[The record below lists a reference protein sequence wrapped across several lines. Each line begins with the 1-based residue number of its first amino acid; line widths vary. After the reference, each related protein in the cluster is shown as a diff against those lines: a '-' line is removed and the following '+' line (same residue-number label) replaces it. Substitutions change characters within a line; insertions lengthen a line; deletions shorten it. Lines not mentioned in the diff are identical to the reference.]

1 MRSYCRAACN
11 PYHIYFIFTM
21 TKSSKK
27 GSGINIR
34 AGEDK
39 RHGRDHCM
47 YTCKIAQVRNEVTG
61 EVVHK
66 LLNNMGSIEALVAWV
81 EIHSS
86 ANDSNSSR
94 QFTSCLCLSILPMWC
109 ENTDIVLLYF
119 LNLGYFAMANEHM
132 TTGESDGKKTQ
143 TKNFPWIVQGC
154 KQRNRLDQSILHM
167 IQASRQK
174 ELKLLQNYQ
183 TALQC
188 LYTTGIVEKWHQ
200 KTEAKRDLKGG
211 INSSNKLLNESRTHK
226 RIPQKA

>member
-34 AGEDK
+34 AGEDE

-66 LLNNMGSIEALVAWV
+66 LLNNMGSIEAPVAWA

-86 ANDSNSSR
+86 ANDSLTAAGNSFHVSAA
-94 QFTSCLCLSILPMWC
+94 QFSQCNVNTLISYFFIFFFKILGTSQWQM
-109 ENTDIVLLYF
+109 NTWPP
-119 LNLGYFAMANEHM
+119 GKAME
-132 TTGESDGKKTQ
+132 KTQ
-143 TKNFPWIVQGC
+143 TKNFPWIVQGR
-154 KQRNRLDQSILHM
+154 KQQNRLDQSILHM
-167 IQASRQK
+167 IRASRQK

-200 KTEAKRDLKGG
+200 KTEV
-211 INSSNKLLNESRTHK
+211 
-226 RIPQKA
+226 